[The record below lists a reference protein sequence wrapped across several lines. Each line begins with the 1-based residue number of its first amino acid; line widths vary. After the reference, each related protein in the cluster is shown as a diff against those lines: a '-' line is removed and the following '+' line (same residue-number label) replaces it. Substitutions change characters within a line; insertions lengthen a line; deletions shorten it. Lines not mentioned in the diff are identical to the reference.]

1 MLTGSLLA
9 CGQWPPLLFLE
20 TQNPRSQDAPM
31 AHAIRTRLI
40 DWLVCLALTLVG
52 GLFVLV
58 GALGPLRP
66 NPEGDRSAPLIVGVV
81 LLAIGLW
88 GLRSCFRN
96 RHAELQN
103 PSQIAAAWNDA
114 KRIRLATI
122 ICSLA
127 MYGGVLAAILHPD
140 SMPTSV
146 AVFGE
151 KPLGLPLQPFLVLY
165 FTLLSVPLP
174 IGVWHAYRILFRGAA
189 AGAGFSKHEIL
200 RSLMVTPSSHPDLR
214 RSRRVVLGVGAF
226 YMALMVGWITYAA
239 ANGL

>member
-1 MLTGSLLA
+1 MTGALLA

-31 AHAIRTRLI
+31 AHAIRTRLV
-40 DWLVCLALTLVG
+40 DWLVCLAVTLVG

-58 GALGPLRP
+58 GALGPLRT

-81 LLAIGLW
+81 LFAIGLW

-96 RHAELQN
+96 RHAEPLN
-103 PSQIAAAWNDA
+103 PAQTAAAWNDP
-114 KRIRLATI
+114 KRVRLVTI
-122 ICSLA
+122 LCSLA
-127 MYGGVLAAILHPD
+127 MYGGVLVAILHPD

-151 KPLGLPLQPFLVLY
+151 TPLGLPLQPFLVLY
-165 FTLLSVPLP
+165 FTLLSVLFPV
-174 IGVWHAYRILFRGAA
+174 GVWHAYRILFRGAA
-189 AGAGFSKHEIL
+189 EGAGFSKHEIL

-214 RSRRVVLGVGAF
+214 RSRRIVLGVGAF
-226 YMALMVGWITYAA
+226 YLALMFGWIAYAA
-239 ANGL
+239 VRGI